1 MITKFESLLPAN
13 INDTIYDYLI
23 HHYGWNI
30 ITDKHFSKFSGG
42 TDSGMILSSMKGG
55 VSTGKDFEKLNLYA
69 EIILDLVIKGSV
81 VTKDFMVRN
90 RFTNPVMKRCFWNY
104 YHSNSCAEEHCDTTE
119 KNHWSIVYYLND
131 VEGAGTRIVDGET
144 GEDILVP
151 SVAGNAVL
159 FPSSYIHTGTPPSG
173 LNHRCCL
180 NIIFEAESYV

>member
-13 INDTIYDYLI
+13 INDILYNHLI

-30 ITDKHFSKFSGG
+30 ITDKHFSKFSKG

-81 VTKDFMVRN
+81 VTKDFVVRN

-131 VEGAGTRIVDGET
+131 VEGAGTRIIDGET
-144 GEDILVP
+144 EEDILVP

-159 FPSSYIHTGTPPSG
+159 FPSSYIHTGTPPSE

-180 NIIFEAESYV
+180 NIIFEAESCV